1 MKKFTRILPV
11 SVNVL
16 LILFMV
22 SGVLLLQACNSYN
35 SNDAGINGPSN
46 GKGRVKIHM
55 TDKPAIG
62 NISAVMVHV
71 VRLEIHKNGTDSTSG
86 WQLLSD
92 SAQTV
97 NLLDLTNGKS
107 KLLAT
112 KDLDPGTY
120 SQIRMILGTNNS
132 VTSDGNDYSLTIPS
146 STQTGIKINANI
158 TVNAGDT
165 YNILL
170 DFNAAQS
177 IHKTGNGRFMM
188 KPVIHSVNL
197 QMDGLIKGLVDPA
210 SSKSVVLAIMAQDTV
225 STFADTTSG
234 NFRVIGLTPGTY
246 SLSINPQDTAYY
258 DTTLT
263 NIHVNSGDSTD
274 VGTIKLRQKPVAS

>member
-1 MKKFTRILPV
+1 MKKFIRILPV

-16 LILFMV
+16 LILLMI
-22 SGVLLLQACNSYN
+22 SGVLLLQACNTYN
-35 SNDAGINGPSN
+35 SSHLNVNGPGK
-46 GKGRVKIHM
+46 GKGRVNIHM

-62 NISAVMVHV
+62 NISAVTVNV
-71 VRLEIHKNGTDSTSG
+71 VRLEIHKNGSDSTSG

-97 NLLDLTNGKS
+97 NLLDLTNGKN

-120 SQIRMILGTNNS
+120 SQIRLILGTNNT
-132 VTSDGNDYSLTIPS
+132 VTSDGNDYALTIPS

-188 KPVIHSVNL
+188 NPLFIR
-197 QMDGLIKGLVDPA
+197 LICKWMAL
-210 SSKSVVLAIMAQDTV
+210 SKVLLI
-225 STFADTTSG
+225 
-234 NFRVIGLTPGTY
+234 RHLR
-246 SLSINPQDTAYY
+246 NPSFLPLWTR
-258 DTTLT
+258 
-263 NIHVNSGDSTD
+263 I
-274 VGTIKLRQKPVAS
+274 R

>member
-1 MKKFTRILPV
+1 MI
-11 SVNVL
+11 
-16 LILFMV
+16 
-22 SGVLLLQACNSYN
+22 SGVLLLQACNTYN
-35 SNDAGINGPSN
+35 SSHVNLNGPGK
-46 GKGRVKIHM
+46 GKGRVNIHM

-62 NISAVMVHV
+62 NISAVTVSV

-97 NLLDLTNGKS
+97 NLLDLTNGKN

-112 KDLDPGTY
+112 TDLDPGTY
-120 SQIRMILGTNNS
+120 SQIRLILGTNNT
-132 VTSDGNDYSLTIPS
+132 VTSDGNNYALTIPS

-197 QMDGLIKGLVDPA
+197 QMDGFIKGMVDPA
-210 SSKSVVLAIMAQDTV
+210 SSKSIVLAIMNQDTV

-234 NFRVIGLTPGTY
+234 NFKVVGLTPGTY
-246 SLSINPQDTAYY
+246 SLSISPRDTAYN

-263 NIHVNSGDSTD
+263 NIQVNSGDSTD
-274 VGTIKLRQKPVAS
+274 VGTIKLHQKPVAS